1 MACVNC
7 GYEQQES
14 YPATPPYTPPKP
26 EYDELYDHCITYVS
40 EKPDIADLKPA
51 IEGLKPIVLIDK
63 KYIPFDKI
71 KTEILELCIYEAIV
85 DIVQHDYT
93 GDRGYLRVGNNARM
107 IYNCKDW
114 NKNLLVEPEY
124 HDLVVK
130 SVYKQVKINL
140 SIRTLYKLYRY
151 QKKMK

>member
-1 MACVNC
+1 MACANC
-7 GYEQQES
+7 GYEQQET
-14 YPATPPYTPPKP
+14 YPATPPYTPPKT
-26 EYDELYDHCITYVS
+26 EYYELSDHCIAYLS
-40 EKPDIADLKPA
+40 EKPDIANLKPTIEA
-51 IEGLKPIVLIDK
+51 IMPIVLNDK

-93 GDRGYLRVGNNARM
+93 GDRWCIQPGDNARM
-107 IYNCKDW
+107 IYGNYDW
-114 NKNLLVEPEY
+114 NKNLLAEPKY